1 MSFYQ
6 IFVESPVHGSC
17 MPSTLTPAKLFWDP
31 VDVAI
36 SMVQGLELDAIKL
49 QFDDNI
55 VCF

>member
-55 VCF
+55 DCS